1 MFIAEGGI
9 MSNYNFNFNID
20 TTGMIKVSIMRL
32 GLIFNAETIK
42 ALGSPKKINIGLDSR
57 NKVLGI
63 KASEGN
69 PSIREYDFVKKGD
82 EKWIRVNS
90 KQLIQ
95 AIEESVKCKFENT
108 AKSFPAKFDENEN
121 MLIVDLQKK

>member
-1 MFIAEGGI
+1 

-63 KASEGN
+63 KAAENN

-121 MLIVDLQKK
+121 ILIVDLQKK